1 MMKFDPDIHHR
12 HSIRLAGYDYS
23 SVGFCF
29 VTICVQERE
38 CLLGEIVDDRAV
50 LNNTGSLAKNTTAV
64 SKSADRHICGDAQP
78 FPRDHH
84 FTTACRGAACCA
96 RVLG

>member
-38 CLLGEIVDDRAV
+38 CLLGEIVEDEMV
-50 LNNTGSLAKNTTAV
+50 LNDVGRMVEKIWMELS
-64 SKSADRHICGDAQP
+64 SKYPGIGTDTHVVMPPCL
-78 FPRDHH
+78 PR
-84 FTTACRGAACCA
+84 FRRITE
-96 RVLG
+96 